1 MGLFNDFLNFD
12 LFWNR
17 DHTHLGNNSECVKG
31 YSVKISVPLPCPRAF
46 PYHWRPP
53 LFQVQG
59 HLHTVCVC
67 HCVCVSLFVHVPV
80 CVYKSFQ
87 RGFKYVYTH
96 TPVCTCR
103 VFLLLHKQRLG
114 PRPVPHLALF
124 TSRCILAISP
134 HQHIESVL
142 LLLISAWHHGGEF
155 LRTLRT
161 SGAGRMLLCRQTLSV
176 NEWVN
181 E

>member
-1 MGLFNDFLNFD
+1 MCERVQCQNKCPSALSPSLPIP
-12 LFWNR
+12 LE
-17 DHTHLGNNSECVKG
+17 TTA
-31 YSVKISVPLPCPRAF
+31 VPGPG
-46 PYHWRPP
+46 PP
-53 LFQVQG
+53 S
-59 HLHTVCVC
+59 
-67 HCVCVSLFVHVPV
+67 HCVCVSLCVHVPV